1 MTDPDPHLLAD
12 VDPAKAAAFA
22 VQERLAFQEA
32 IRARQLRWTVVA
44 ARVLEA

>member
-1 MTDPDPHLLAD
+1 MTDPDPHLPAD
-12 VDPAKAAAFA
+12 VDPAKAAAFP